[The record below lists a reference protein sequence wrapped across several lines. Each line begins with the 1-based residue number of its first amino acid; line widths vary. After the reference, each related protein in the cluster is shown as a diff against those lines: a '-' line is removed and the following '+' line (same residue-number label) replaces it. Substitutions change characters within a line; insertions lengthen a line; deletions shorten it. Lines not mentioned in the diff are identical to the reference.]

1 MGRTRAPSAPPG
13 TADMRMSSTTWTRT
27 MATLLLVATVTLV
40 RPPDVST
47 QARPA
52 AQASSAGAAR
62 RGEAWFYQRCSLC
75 HMGRTV
81 KDDVYQPMGPL
92 LNGVL
97 KGASPDRE
105 KAIRAQ
111 IQRGSPRMPG
121 FEYTFPPAELEELIA
136 YMKTL

>member
-1 MGRTRAPSAPPG
+1 
-13 TADMRMSSTTWTRT
+13 
-27 MATLLLVATVTLV
+27 MAALLLVGAFGVAL
-40 RPPDVST
+40 PSEVST
-47 QARPA
+47 QARPP
-52 AQASSAGAAR
+52 AQAASAGAAR

-92 LNGVL
+92 LTGVF

-105 KAIRAQ
+105 KAVRAQ

-121 FEYTFPPAELEELIA
+121 FEYTFTPVELEELIA

>member
-1 MGRTRAPSAPPG
+1 
-13 TADMRMSSTTWTRT
+13 MSSTTWKRA
-27 MATLLLVATVTLV
+27 MATLLLVATVGLV
-40 RPPDVST
+40 RPSDVST

-52 AQASSAGAAR
+52 TQAASASAGPAQ

-75 HMGRTV
+75 HMGRIV

-97 KGASPDRE
+97 MGASPDRE
-105 KAIRAQ
+105 KAVRAQ

-121 FEYTFPPAELEELIA
+121 FEYTFTPAELEELIA

>member
-1 MGRTRAPSAPPG
+1 
-13 TADMRMSSTTWTRT
+13 MRMRSTTWTRT
-27 MATLLLVATVTLV
+27 TATILLVAAVGLV
-40 RPPDVST
+40 RPSDVST

-81 KDDVYQPMGPL
+81 KDEVYQPMGPL
-92 LNGVL
+92 LNGTL

-111 IQRGSPRMPG
+111 ILRGSPRMPG
-121 FEYTFPPAELEELIA
+121 FEHTFTPAELEELIA